1 MAFGLVVSVLVGQ
14 VDEGTA
20 ELTVW
25 FAPVGVRI
33 CQWLARLA
41 GRGLTDRNADCPSG
55 YLGLVVAGSGA
66 RTWSSWARELMSSL
80 AKTLPSG
87 TGPCGR

>member
-1 MAFGLVVSVLVGQ
+1 MAIGWLVSVLVGQ

-33 CQWLARLA
+33 RQWLARLA
-41 GRGLTDRNADCPSG
+41 GRGLTDRDADCPPG
-55 YLGLVVAGSGA
+55 YLGLVVAA
-66 RTWSSWARELMSSL
+66 RWSRW
-80 AKTLPSG
+80 PSCSFA
-87 TGPCGR
+87 TASRPWC